1 MKNQS
6 KKAIF
11 SIGTPGSGKSTILKN
26 LYQNENFR
34 FLDCDS
40 IKEKSINYN
49 PKKPELLHDW
59 SKKELEKE
67 FKKTLKKGNSFI
79 YDTCNCNIEK
89 AISRIEKAK
98 AKGYYITLIYVKVKL
113 SIAIKRNKQRQRQ
126 VKKSII
132 LDKYSKI
139 KKAFKVLSQNVNEF
153 KVINNNKFKKEFYYV

>member
-11 SIGTPGSGKSTILKN
+11 SIGISGSGKSTILKK
-26 LYQNENFR
+26 LYQNQDFR

-49 PKKPELLHDW
+49 PKKPEILHDW
-59 SKKELEKE
+59 SIKELSKE
-67 FKKTLKKGNSFI
+67 YNKTLKNGQNFV

-98 AKGYYITLIYVKVKL
+98 AKGYYIILIYVKVKL
-113 SIAIKRNKQRQRQ
+113 SIALKRNKQRQRQ

-132 LDKYSKI
+132 LDKYSKV
-139 KKAFKVLSQNVNEF
+139 KKAFKILSQNVNEF